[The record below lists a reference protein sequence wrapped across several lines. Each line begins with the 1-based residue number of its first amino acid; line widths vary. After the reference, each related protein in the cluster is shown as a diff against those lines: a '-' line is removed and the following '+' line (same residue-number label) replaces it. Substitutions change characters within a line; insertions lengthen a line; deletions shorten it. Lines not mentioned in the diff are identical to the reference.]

1 MYRKIFSIL
10 IFSVLLAPSLLH
22 SQDTQDL
29 PSKTR
34 ILFLLDGS
42 GSMLASWEST
52 NRISIAKELLASLV
66 DSLRV
71 NQDLQLALRVY
82 GHRYSRQAQN
92 CRDSHLEIPFSPGNH
107 AQIIQRLTTIEP
119 KGTTPIAY
127 SLEQAA
133 NDFPDATG
141 YRNIIIMITD
151 GIESCDGDP
160 CQVSLALQRN
170 GVFLR
175 PFIIGVGLDTEIGKA
190 FECIGTYYDAHDVGG
205 FREALSVAIE
215 TSLSQ
220 ATVSVDIRDEQNAS
234 SQTDINVSF
243 INAVTGE
250 ADFNFIHYRDTNGRP
265 DSVTLDPVVPY
276 HVQVNTFPPVTLRN
290 QLFPPGRHT
299 LVKIEAPRGALRIT
313 QDGAGVYGP
322 GLRAIVTREDRPS
335 WYNAQGLNI
344 PQEYLTGNYEVE
356 VLTVPRVKITNVR
369 ISTGEE
375 TLLDIPSPGIVN
387 LDHSAGGYGSIYVL
401 SETGRQTWV
410 QDLNH
415 QGSRISVA
423 LQPGAYRIVFRAK
436 NAPGSKY
443 TSVKEFTV
451 NEGQS
456 SVIKLF

>member
-1 MYRKIFSIL
+1 M
-10 IFSVLLAPSLLH
+10 FSVLLAPSLLH

-175 PFIIGVGLDTEIGKA
+175 PFIIGVGLDT
-190 FECIGTYYDAHDVGG
+190 
-205 FREALSVAIE
+205 
-215 TSLSQ
+215 
-220 ATVSVDIRDEQNAS
+220 
-234 SQTDINVSF
+234 
-243 INAVTGE
+243 
-250 ADFNFIHYRDTNGRP
+250 
-265 DSVTLDPVVPY
+265 
-276 HVQVNTFPPVTLRN
+276 
-290 QLFPPGRHT
+290 
-299 LVKIEAPRGALRIT
+299 
-313 QDGAGVYGP
+313 
-322 GLRAIVTREDRPS
+322 
-335 WYNAQGLNI
+335 
-344 PQEYLTGNYEVE
+344 
-356 VLTVPRVKITNVR
+356 
-369 ISTGEE
+369 
-375 TLLDIPSPGIVN
+375 
-387 LDHSAGGYGSIYVL
+387 
-401 SETGRQTWV
+401 
-410 QDLNH
+410 
-415 QGSRISVA
+415 
-423 LQPGAYRIVFRAK
+423 
-436 NAPGSKY
+436 
-443 TSVKEFTV
+443 
-451 NEGQS
+451 
-456 SVIKLF
+456 